1 MPKTVKPSVKKVTK
15 KSAKK
20 VVVEPVKKEKKM
32 TVPASSY
39 PIVSP
44 KGDVVDSIELP
55 KELFGLPYNAQLV
68 SQAIRVYRTNQREGS
83 AATKTRGM
91 VEGSTRK
98 IYKQKGT
105 GRARH
110 GGIRAPI
117 FVGGGITFGP
127 QTRDIHGIL
136 PQKMRKHAL
145 GSALSHMVEDK
156 KMIVVD
162 GLKELPIKTKAF
174 AQMLKDVGTS
184 KRTLVVYGNDTKEMK
199 RAVQNIHT
207 VTVTPYD
214 SLNTY
219 DVMSHTYLVFT
230 KDALI
235 SMIDKYMKAYY
246 EK

>member
-1 MPKTVKPSVKKVTK
+1 MPKTVKPTVKKIAK
-15 KSAKK
+15 KPTKK
-20 VVVEPVKKEKKM
+20 VVVELVKKEKKVM
-32 TVPASSY
+32 VPASSY
-39 PIVSP
+39 PVVSP
-44 KGDVVDSIELP
+44 KGDVVGSIELP

-145 GSALSHMVEDK
+145 GSALSHVVEDK

-162 GLKELPIKTKAF
+162 GLTKLPVKTKAF
-174 AQMLKDVGTS
+174 AQMLKDVGVS
-184 KRTLVVYGNDTKEMK
+184 KRTLVIYGDETKAVK
-199 RAVQNIHT
+199 RAVQNIHN
-207 VTVTPYD
+207 VTVTPFAL
-214 SLNTY
+214 LNTY
-219 DVMSHTYLVFT
+219 DVMNHTSLVFT
-230 KDALI
+230 KDALV
-235 SMIDKYMKAYY
+235 SVIDKYLKA
-246 EK
+246 